1 MTNMAT
7 PKECIYIESKRPK
20 WIGCKVAVFALSSA
34 HAGGRGALGSRQM
47 RAPRP
52 SILVEADGALRN
64 EPSPGSQVRLP
75 ETARTTSYQQ
85 HQRRVD
91 IVFAIPWG

>member
-20 WIGCKVAVFALSSA
+20 WIGYKEAVFALSSA
-34 HAGGRGALGSRQM
+34 HAGGRGVLGSQQM

-52 SILVEADGALRN
+52 SILVEAGGALRD
-64 EPSPGSQVRLP
+64 EPSSGSQVRPP
-75 ETARTTSYQQ
+75 EIARTISYQQ

-91 IVFAIPWG
+91 TVRAIP